1 MLHPTKA
8 QSRGIFVVDILIGL
22 GVLLVVLAFA
32 SPSLSQAT
40 AKAELK
46 AAVENMDLSVR
57 MARSTARQL
66 ETDVVMHLE
75 NDPIDKQ
82 WSVTFSIPQ
91 ENAQT
96 GANSV
101 LQDYQLPPG
110 VRLESNVPSVRFDKR
125 GMVESTT
132 LLLMLVSNQD
142 EDINERLVI
151 E

>member
-8 QSRGIFVVDILIGL
+8 QSRGIGVLDILIGL

-66 ETDVVMHLE
+66 ETDVIMHLE
-75 NDPIDKQ
+75 TNPLDKPC
-82 WSVTFSIPQ
+82 SVSFSIPQ
-91 ENAQT
+91 ENATT
-96 GANSV
+96 GSNSV
-101 LQDYQLPPG
+101 LQDYQFPPG

-125 GMVESTT
+125 GMVETT
-132 LLLMLVSNQD
+132 TLLMLVSNQN
-142 EDINERLVI
+142 EDLSERLVI

>member
-1 MLHPTKA
+1 MLHPTKV
-8 QSRGIFVVDILIGL
+8 QSRGFGVLEILIGL

-66 ETDVVMHLE
+66 ETDVIMHLE
-75 NDPIDKQ
+75 TNPLDKPC
-82 WSVTFSIPQ
+82 SVTFSIPQ
-91 ENAQT
+91 ENART
-96 GANSV
+96 GSNSV
-101 LQDYQLPPG
+101 LQDYQFPPG
-110 VRLESNVPSVRFDKR
+110 VRLESNVRSVRFDKR

-132 LLLMLVSNQD
+132 LLMLVSNQN
-142 EDINERLVI
+142 EDLNERLVI